1 MTIRYVRPVSHAA
14 SLAERLG
21 FVALVMLVVVF
32 LLHRFGPL
40 ATPDFVALVLFAAVL
55 AALAVPLALAGLVRL
70 WQVGALGGLAS
81 VRALLFAA
89 LPLAVVGLGAER
101 YLTRP
106 MLYDVSTDLVDA
118 PAWIDTPAAE
128 QRLLARPA
136 VVTPA
141 DREAQLIAYPGL
153 TGRRYEGA
161 LDRVYEAALKV
172 AKASGFVLGASR
184 GREYALPEFLPPQT
198 EDDAVPGLAGGLPQ
212 VIPVPLPR
220 PLPLPQPDADETEPP
235 GTVRIQADLRTLLL
249 GLRFD
254 IMIRL
259 REEAETTLVDIR
271 VASRYGPHDLGLSA
285 AIAEAYLHAL
295 DAELLG
301 IAAD

>member
-14 SLAERLG
+14 RFAERLG
-21 FVALVMLVVVF
+21 FVALIMLVVVF

-40 ATPDFVALVLFAAVL
+40 ATPDAVALLLFAAVL
-55 AALAVPLALAGLVRL
+55 AALAVPLALVGLVRL

-81 VRALLFAA
+81 VRGLLFAA
-89 LPLAVVGLGAER
+89 LPLAVVAFGAER

-118 PAWIDTPAAE
+118 PAWIETPAAP
-128 QRLLARPA
+128 QRLLPRPA
-136 VVTPA
+136 TVTPA

-172 AKASGFVLGASR
+172 AKARGFAIGASR
-184 GREYALPEFLPPQT
+184 GKDYALPEFLPTQK
-198 EDDAVPGLAGGLPQ
+198 EDEASPGLAGGLPQ

-220 PLPLPQPDADETEPP
+220 PLPEIATGETEPP
-235 GTVRIQADLRTLLL
+235 GTVRIQADIRTLVL

-254 IMIRL
+254 VMIRL
-259 REEAETTLVDIR
+259 REEAETTLVDLR

-301 IAAD
+301 ISAD

>member
-14 SLAERLG
+14 SIAERLG

-32 LLHRFGPL
+32 LLHRFGQL
-40 ATPDFVALVLFAAVL
+40 ATPDAVALVLFAAVL
-55 AALAVPLALAGLVRL
+55 AALAVPLALIGLVRL
-70 WQVGALGGLAS
+70 WQVGALGGVAA
-81 VRALLFAA
+81 VKALLFAA
-89 LPLAVVGLGAER
+89 LPLAVVALGAER
-101 YLTRP
+101 YMTRP
-106 MLYDVSTDLVDA
+106 LLYDVSTDLIDA
-118 PAWIDTPAAE
+118 PAWIDAPSAP
-128 QRLLARPA
+128 QRLLPRPA

-161 LDRVYEAALKV
+161 LDRVYEAVLKV
-172 AKASGFVLGASR
+172 AKTSGFVIRTSR
-184 GREYALPEFLPPQT
+184 GKEYALPEFLPQRQ
-198 EDDAVPGLAGGLPQ
+198 EEAEPGLAGGLPQ
-212 VIPVPLPR
+212 VVPVPLPR
-220 PLPLPQPDADETEPP
+220 PLPEPSQSAGETEPP
-235 GTVRIQADLRTLLL
+235 GTVRIQAETRTLLL
-249 GLRFD
+249 GLSFD

-301 IAAD
+301 ISAD

>member
-14 SLAERLG
+14 RFAERFG

-32 LLHRFGPL
+32 LLHRFGQL
-40 ATPDFVALVLFAAVL
+40 ATPDAVALVLFAAVL
-55 AALAVPLALAGLVRL
+55 AALAVPLALVGLVRL
-70 WQVGALGGLAS
+70 WQVGALGGVAA
-81 VRALLFAA
+81 VKGLLFAA
-89 LPLAVVGLGAER
+89 LPLAVVALGAER
-101 YLTRP
+101 YVTRP

-118 PAWIDTPAAE
+118 PAWIDTPAAP
-128 QRLLARPA
+128 QRLLPRPA
-136 VVTPA
+136 IVTPT

-172 AKASGFVLGASR
+172 AKTSGFSLGASR
-184 GREYALPEFLPPQT
+184 GKEYAMPEFLPPQK
-198 EDDAVPGLAGGLPQ
+198 EDEAAPGLAGGLPQ

-220 PLPLPQPDADETEPP
+220 PTPELGAGEVEPS
-235 GTVRIQADLRTLLL
+235 GTVRIQAETRTLLL